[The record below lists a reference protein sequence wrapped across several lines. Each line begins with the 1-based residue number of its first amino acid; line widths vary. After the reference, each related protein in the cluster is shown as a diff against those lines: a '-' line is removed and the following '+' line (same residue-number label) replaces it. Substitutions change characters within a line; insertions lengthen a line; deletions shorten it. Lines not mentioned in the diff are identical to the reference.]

1 MNSNEKILLPSLG
14 FIGLGTIGLPIAAN
28 LIDSGYVLQVHTRS
42 RTAERDQRL
51 LGANPCSSPAEA
63 AKGCDILLICVS
75 DDEAVK
81 EVLFG
86 SKGAQNS
93 LKKGSIVVD
102 MSTISPDTA
111 RSISTVLSTKD
122 ITYVDAPVTGGS
134 EGADAGT
141 LTIFLGANKNI
152 LNLLAPVLNSISN
165 EVFTFGE
172 VGKGQEVKAINQILV
187 AGTYCAVAE
196 AIALGQSLNLPME
209 LVVDALKNGAAG
221 SWALEHRSKGMLN
234 DVYPLGFKLA
244 LHHKDLCIA
253 IKTAKQKGLNLK
265 VTNQVK
271 ELEELL
277 IQKGYMNEDISV
289 IKRYLNRFEKNL
301 N

>member
-1 MNSNEKILLPSLG
+1 MQTLIFVITGIFVLLYIIDRKAPNVPEKVDYLKTKGDKVINE
-14 FIGLGTIGLPIAAN
+14 
-28 LIDSGYVLQVHTRS
+28 V
-42 RTAERDQRL
+42 
-51 LGANPCSSPAEA
+51 
-63 AKGCDILLICVS
+63 
-75 DDEAVK
+75 
-81 EVLFG
+81 EVE
-86 SKGAQNS
+86 QD
-93 LKKGSIVVD
+93 VD
-102 MSTISPDTA
+102 NG
-111 RSISTVLSTKD
+111 V
-122 ITYVDAPVTGGS
+122 
-134 EGADAGT
+134 
-141 LTIFLGANKNI
+141 FNNI

-271 ELEELL
+271 ELEEIL

-289 IKRYLNRFEKNL
+289 IKRYLNRFEKRL